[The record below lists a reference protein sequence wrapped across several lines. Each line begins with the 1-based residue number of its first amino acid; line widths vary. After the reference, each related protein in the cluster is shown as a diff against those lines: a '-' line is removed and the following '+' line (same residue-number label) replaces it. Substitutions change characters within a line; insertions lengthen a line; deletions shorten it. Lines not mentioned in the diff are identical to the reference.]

1 MSCADAAGWD
11 GEMGV
16 TRYNKGLELYLMKH
30 YLVVSD
36 MRGVT
41 RPKEG
46 SPLK

>member
-1 MSCADAAGWD
+1 MSCADAAGGD

-46 SPLK
+46 SLLK